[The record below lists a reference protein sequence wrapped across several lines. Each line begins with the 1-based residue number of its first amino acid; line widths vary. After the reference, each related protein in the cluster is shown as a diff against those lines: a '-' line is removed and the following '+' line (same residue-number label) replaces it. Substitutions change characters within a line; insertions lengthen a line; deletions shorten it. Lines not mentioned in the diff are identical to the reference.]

1 MDAASR
7 VYQGCGPLAPA
18 DQPPI
23 LAPSCLRLAFSV
35 RISGK
40 FAANHATFPPHDN
53 SAISMAYNL
62 RTKSA
67 KSIGLERIGPQ
78 REILGLFQAE
88 PVNRSDPKTPGI
100 LPFRGP
106 IGRAERADHFET
118 GGWSG
123 IRTHDTL
130 LTYTHFPGARLRPL
144 GHPSATGPL
153 IRLVS
158 VACPALSQ
166 FSRSSPN
173 YPRYNRNPPREPVT
187 TTLGFGQICAVHKPD
202 APKLSRGKSFSLGNL
217 MAEGMGFEPTIGLL
231 IL

>member
-67 KSIGLERIGPQ
+67 KSIGSERIGP
-78 REILGLFQAE
+78 RRANFGLFPPW
-88 PVNRSDPKTPGI
+88 PVNRSAPKTPGI
-100 LPFRGP
+100 LPKSGR
-106 IGRAERADHFET
+106 IGRAESGVHFET

-144 GHPSATGPL
+144 GHPSRPRHVRQRGTTVSRFPLYATHHQ
-153 IRLVS
+153 S
-158 VACPALSQ
+158 M
-166 FSRSSPN
+166 SSPEGSFSEFSDGIS
-173 YPRYNRNPPREPVT
+173 RNPIAAAPCRTIPRSPEARLHT
-187 TTLGFGQICAVHKPD
+187 
-202 APKLSRGKSFSLGNL
+202 
-217 MAEGMGFEPTIGLL
+217 
-231 IL
+231 